1 MRVWACVCPCVS
13 AQLTTNSL
21 HVHLTLWCLREL
33 ARLAPECLTLCSLR
47 LACSAHTFFL
57 GPRLVRNLYTFTPSS
72 LLNSGL
78 SQYFL
83 FPLYK
88 LLKSQSTLLGIIEGW
103 VPERHLCDGSIHYG
117 DFPTRCLLDFS
128 NKKSQMGKKKLLR
141 IVCMTHKQYGF
152 SM

>member
-33 ARLAPECLTLCSLR
+33 ARLAPECLTQQSEARLLC
-47 LACSAHTFFL
+47 AHLLFL
-57 GPRLVRNLYTFTPSS
+57 IFGPRLVRNLYTLTPS

-83 FPLYK
+83 SPL
-88 LLKSQSTLLGIIEGW
+88 
-103 VPERHLCDGSIHYG
+103 
-117 DFPTRCLLDFS
+117 
-128 NKKSQMGKKKLLR
+128 
-141 IVCMTHKQYGF
+141 
-152 SM
+152 